1 MTPNTT
7 SPDSTPGNQSS
18 LFATNPPSTLA
29 TRSFVN
35 LYGGVYEHSPW
46 IAERLAEGGISPA
59 LDAPETLASAMQVV
73 VERATRDEKLA
84 LLRAHPDL
92 AGKLALADLTTS
104 SRNEQ
109 QGAGLDQC
117 SAEEL
122 ARFSKLNDA
131 YKGKFGF
138 PFIFAVKG
146 YHRRD
151 ILAAFERRVNNDIET
166 EFNEALQQ
174 VHRIALLRLQAL

>member
-1 MTPNTT
+1 MTDNTI
-7 SPDSTPGNQSS
+7 SPVATPGEKKP
-18 LFATNPPSTLA
+18 LFVTNPPSTLA
-29 TRSFVN
+29 ARSFVN

-59 LDAPETLASAMQVV
+59 LDDPETLAAAMQVI

-92 AGKLALADLTTS
+92 AGKLALADLTAS

-117 SAEEL
+117 SADEL
-122 ARFSKLNDA
+122 VRFSELNDA

-146 YHRRD
+146 YHRTD
-151 ILAAFERRVNNDIET
+151 ILAAFERRVKNDMDT

>member
-1 MTPNTT
+1 MSENTAST
-7 SPDSTPGNQSS
+7 ATGPDEKPS

-29 TRSFVN
+29 AKSFVN

-46 IAERLAEGGISPA
+46 IAERLVEDGISPA
-59 LDAPETLASAMQVV
+59 LDRPEKLASAMQVI
-73 VERATRDEKLA
+73 VERATRDEKRA
-84 LLRAHPDL
+84 LLCAHPDL
-92 AGKLALADLTTS
+92 AGKLALADLTAS
-104 SRNEQ
+104 SRHEQ
-109 QGAGLDQC
+109 QGAGLNQC
-117 SAEEL
+117 SEDEL
-122 ARFSKLNDA
+122 LRFTELNDV

-146 YHRRD
+146 FHRTD
-151 ILAAFERRVNNDIET
+151 ILAAFERRVKNDIDT

>member
-1 MTPNTT
+1 MTENT
-7 SPDSTPGNQSS
+7 PSTATGPGEKTS
-18 LFATNPPSTLA
+18 LFTSNPPSTLA
-29 TRSFVN
+29 AKSFVN

-46 IAERLAEGGISPA
+46 IAERLVENGITPA
-59 LDAPETLASAMQVV
+59 LDSPENLASAMQVI

-84 LLRAHPDL
+84 LLRSHPDL

-117 SAEEL
+117 SKDEL
-122 ARFSKLNDA
+122 VRFSELNDV

-146 YHRRD
+146 FHRTD
-151 ILAAFERRVNNDIET
+151 ILAAFERRVKNDMDT

-174 VHRIALLRLQAL
+174 VHRIALLRLQSL

>member
-1 MTPNTT
+1 MTETNT
-7 SPDSTPGNQSS
+7 SPAVAPGNDRS
-18 LFATNPPSTLA
+18 LFTTNPPSTLA
-29 TRSFVN
+29 TKSFVN

-59 LDAPETLASAMQVV
+59 LDDPKTLASAMQVV
-73 VERATRDEKLA
+73 VERATREEKLS

-109 QGAGLDQC
+109 QGAGLNQC
-117 SAEEL
+117 SKDEL
-122 ARFSKLNDA
+122 VRFSELNDS
-131 YKGKFGF
+131 YKNKFGF

-151 ILAAFERRVNNDIET
+151 ILTAFERRVNNDTET